1 MEYGLSI
8 WDMVCPYGNLP
19 FRYGH
24 PGYRYRMWA
33 NDMGD
38 DSIDMVISYIDV
50 GYRVTLID
58 RRDPAMTSA
67 AERRMALSNPAR
79 AAASELAA
87 AAAAALPLLAATAPL
102 PAAAAAAAALVPAV
116 LPAVWPGTWPA
127 VLPAVAG
134 PGCSGASCN

>member
-87 AAAAALPLLAATAPL
+87 AAAAA
-102 PAAAAAAAALVPAV
+102 ALVPAV